1 MADDGALPPAEITP
15 AERERKILAYVA
27 EECLKFEGLR
37 QMLMNQGADDPVAF
51 RGADRSV
58 EGAVLALLD
67 PARTSA
73 AVNLARIALYEG
85 LFYHREIGKLRFGLN
100 EVIDR
105 NDQDAMQ
112 AMQARDDIFA
122 RWAEFAEGMSRV
134 GPAIC
139 KIRVKG
145 TDKGTGFLVSDQH
158 VLTAHHTVGSL
169 IDTNGVAKPG
179 SDLQMEFV
187 FDDIV
192 LAGKPIGAFRTIV
205 HAAKDWLELSSVRDD
220 DEDKPTGPLPQ
231 ITPGRLDF
239 ALIKLA
245 KPIGKI
251 PPRYRRNS
259 PRGSIDLANLATP
272 AQSGTQMLIAHHPGG
287 ADLRLSVGL
296 VHTFSNCRQRIR
308 YKTPTV
314 HGSSGAPC
322 FSVDWRPQ
330 ALHNAG
336 YDAARVN
343 QGIPV
348 ALIQAAITGAGG
360 GRNVLAP
367 KPAFLSP
374 VTAENKPILGR
385 QDLAERIEAMI
396 DGSSDLTTITVTGA
410 TGSGKT
416 FTGEL
421 VRSLAMSRGQ
431 QAFLFDAEKFAGDTP
446 EKFARRLVN
455 EISGHVDAEPP
466 PAPDSRQRARWITLK
481 LSEWTQG
488 LLAVD
493 SGGAPARRT
502 LWLIF
507 DGLDVVQFAQ
517 ETHDLLVAMIAGD
530 ESGPAQP
537 LRYVLLGYGGD
548 LASVQPERIW
558 RSDLNL
564 LSGTAVAPFMAHVRD
579 ALGKPLDDQLREA
592 SAYVEQARDLGITS
606 VSHLAK
612 ALERWAAR
620 RRKGADAAGEE

>member
-1 MADDGALPPAEITP
+1 MGDNGAVPPEAIARPEQ
-15 AERERKILAYVA
+15 ERRVLAYVA

-67 PARTSA
+67 PARSVA
-73 AVNLARIALYEG
+73 AINLVRIALYEG
-85 LFYHREIGKLRFGLN
+85 LFYHRDIGKLRFGRD
-100 EVIDR
+100 EVVDR
-105 NDQDAMQ
+105 NDPDAMQ

-122 RWAEFAEGMSRV
+122 RWAEFADGMSRV

-139 KIRVKG
+139 KIRVMG
-145 TDKGTGFLVSDQH
+145 ADKGTGFLVSDRH
-158 VLTAHHTVGSL
+158 VLTAHHTIQSL
-169 IDTNGVAKPG
+169 IDPNGVAKAD
-179 SDLQMEFV
+179 SNQKMEFV

-192 LAGKPIGAFRTIV
+192 LAGKPIGAFRTTV
-205 HAAKDWLELSSVRDD
+205 YAAKDWLKLSSIRDD
-220 DEDKPTGPLPQ
+220 DEDKPTGPLSQ
-231 ITPGRLDF
+231 IAPGRLDF
-239 ALIKLA
+239 ALIELA
-245 KPIGKI
+245 QPIGKV
-251 PPRYRRNS
+251 PPKYRKNS
-259 PRGSIDLANLATP
+259 PRGSIDLSNPAAP
-272 AQSGTQMLIAHHPGG
+272 AQGGTQMLIAHHPGG

-296 VHTFSNCRQRIR
+296 VHTFSDCRQRIR

-336 YDAARVN
+336 YNAARVN

-348 ALIQAAITGAGG
+348 ALIQAAIAGG
-360 GRNVLAP
+360 GGGPNVLAP
-367 KPAFLSP
+367 RPLFLSP
-374 VTAENKPILGR
+374 ATADRKPILGR
-385 QDLAERIEAMI
+385 QDLAEHIEAMI
-396 DGSSDLTTITVTGA
+396 NGSSGLTTIAVTGA

-446 EKFARRLVN
+446 EKFAQRLVN
-455 EISGHVDAEPP
+455 EISGRADAQPP

-488 LLAVD
+488 LLAAD
-493 SGGAPARRT
+493 SSRAPAQRT

-507 DGLDVVQFAQ
+507 DGLDVVQFTQ
-517 ETHDLLVAMIAGD
+517 ETHDLLVAMIASD
-530 ESGPAQP
+530 ESAPAQP

-564 LSGTAVAPFMAHVRD
+564 MSGTAVAPFMAHVRD
-579 ALGKPLDDQLREA
+579 AIGMPLDDQLREA
-592 SAYVEQARDLGITS
+592 SAYVEQARDLGITA
-606 VSHLAK
+606 VPDLAK
-612 ALERWAAR
+612 ALEKWAAR
-620 RRKGADAAGEE
+620 RRKEAGAAGEE